1 MKKILLLLV
10 CLVLPIIVFADSGA
24 NYSDSVHYV
33 NNYIHTFEKYNSYLH
48 FKDKL
53 EYVYED
59 GAYSYN
65 PDFKSGGLLSKT
77 EYEISN
83 RKNNTWLSNGLEYW
97 TLSKSSGGRHFVLNY
112 RLQEKLD
119 TAQSGVR
126 VTEYVKKNTA
136 VVGAG
141 SYADPWQFTEVLNLH
156 LNSTNIIRG
165 KVSSAPCSDASMQ
178 KETVTLTFAS
188 GSQGEAYICPAS
200 GYTVYT
206 NSCSGYMIKD
216 ANNKY
221 IVSGVSKDN
230 LICNIS
236 FTYTTTQVNL
246 SCPNCT
252 TNPSP
257 SVVYS
262 NKVHDLWFNNKNGLD
277 ETKIT
282 KLTTNPT
289 KTGYTYKGYHKDGTL
304 IINTS
309 GVFQD
314 DATSLINGT
323 TTLNPTFEANTYQYT
338 LSIANPTSTNHT
350 TSGTVVY
357 DSNIATIISPQRVYT
372 ITYNA
377 NGGTVARTQDTITHT
392 FDGYFYNGT
401 KYINTN
407 GTSARTWNIAS
418 NATLTGSWSGGT
430 VSFPTATRVGYKL
443 VGWYTGD
450 GTKIENN
457 SIITQNLSLTAKW
470 EAIDVNY
477 TVKHYQENID
487 GSYATP
493 TVETFQAKTAST
505 VTPAVKT
512 YTGFD
517 SPSTQSAVV
526 NGAGDTVIEYKYN
539 RKKYTV
545 SISRNNT
552 NYGTIDKTS
561 LTIKHGTT
569 YSSSGTTLSFND
581 GQKVT
586 ATITNV
592 TGYTTTFSNWSP
604 SSGTITGATTITANF
619 ARTPIKYTYTFTSS
633 NASYGTVDKSSV
645 SVAYDST
652 YSVSGNVFTFSDGQK
667 VTAAAT
673 AKTGYTTTFGSWSS
687 TSGTV
692 KGAGSVSASFTRTAN
707 TYTIA
712 YNCNGGSGT
721 ISSTSHT
728 YDVSK
733 AITSSVCTRS
743 GFDFNGWN
751 TKSDGSGTSYSSGQ
765 AVSNLS
771 ATQGATV
778 TLYAKWKDVSA
789 PTCKLKATTSGVTF
803 DSKTD
808 NVGVASFGL
817 IKSTTATYNSTTTLS
832 LSNGTFYGYVK
843 DAAGNTG
850 SCSITIGGTYVS
862 SYNKTTKTC
871 NRSVANY
878 TKTTQTCN
886 RSVANYTKTTKTC
899 NSYVS
904 SYTKTI
910 KTCNSSVANYT
921 KTQKYCGR
929 SVSSYTRTLKNCV
942 GSISSYIKT
951 TAKCNAS
958 YSGTCSCRSTSS
970 SQPYSYSCGSYS
982 SCSSRCSAAGYG
994 FSSGSC
1000 TLSTS
1005 WSTSNSTVSS
1015 CSTSS
1020 YFTCNIKANGSSYV
1034 QSCSPQYSY
1043 AFQTST
1049 STVSSCSTQSS
1060 FSCVSSQ
1067 GGNSYVSA
1075 CSANYSYSLGSASTS
1090 TVSSCSANTF
1100 TCNSSNYGSYY
1111 TTCSANYSYS
1121 YGTSTSSGSSCSTES
1136 LPGCNAAYAGRSYVT
1151 GCSANYGYSFG
1162 STSTS
1167 TVSSCSANNI
1177 SCSSSTSGQTHVACT
1192 TNYNYSFG
1200 SSTSTASSCST
1211 QSSFTCNSGNY
1222 GSSYVSGCSTNYSY
1236 DFGSSTSTASSCST
1250 GSSFTCNS
1258 SNYGASYVSGC
1269 SAAAYA
1275 CSNSG
1280 YTKINDSYCY
1290 SY

>member
-1 MKKILLLLV
+1 MKKVLLLLV
-10 CLVLPIIVFADSGA
+10 FLILPIFVFADSGT
-24 NYSDSVHYV
+24 NYTDSVHYV

-59 GAYSYN
+59 GSYSYN

-126 VTEYVKKNTA
+126 VTEYVKKTSA

-262 NKVHDLWFNNKNGLD
+262 NKVYDLWFNNKNGLD

-282 KLTTNPT
+282 KLTTNPF

-314 DATSLINGT
+314 DATALISGT
-323 TTLNPTFEANTYQYT
+323 TTLNPTFEANKYEVKLDIDNPNDDEFTEEIDATYDDD
-338 LSIANPTSTNHT
+338 IP
-350 TSGTVVY
+350 G
-357 DSNIATIISPQRVYT
+357 IIIPKRFYLV
-372 ITYNA
+372 TYNA
-377 NGGTVARTQDTITHT
+377 NGGTVARTQEIINHT
-392 FDGYFYNGT
+392 FDGYFYNGV
-401 KYINTN
+401 KYINAD
-407 GTSARTWNIAS
+407 GTSARKWDIAQDV
-418 NATLTGSWSGGT
+418 TLKGQWSGGT
-430 VSFPTATRVGYKL
+430 ISFPTASRTGYKL
-443 VGWYTGD
+443 LGWYTSD

-457 SIITQNLSLTAKW
+457 SLVTKNLSLTAKW
-470 EAIDVNY
+470 EAINVNY

-493 TVETFQAKTAST
+493 TVETFQAKTDST

-619 ARTPIKYTYTFTSS
+619 ARTAIPYTWTFSS
-633 NASYGTVDKSSV
+633 TNTSYGSV
-645 SVAYDST
+645 SPTSLSVPYDST
-652 YSVSGNVFTFSDGQK
+652 YSVSSNVLTFSSGQK
-667 VTAAAT
+667 VTATAT
-673 AKTGYTTTFGSWSS
+673 AKTGYTTTFSSWSS

-692 KGAGSVSASFTRTAN
+692 KGTGSASASFTRTAN

-712 YNCNGGSGT
+712 YNCNGGSGST
-721 ISSTSHT
+721 ASSSHT

-733 AITSSVCTRS
+733 ALTSNGCSRS
-743 GFDFNGWN
+743 GFAFNGWN
-751 TKSDGSGTSYSSGQ
+751 TKSDGSGTSYSNGQ

-771 ATQGATV
+771 STQGSTV
-778 TLYAKWKDVSA
+778 TLYAKWKDTSA

-817 IKSTTATYNSTTTLS
+817 IKSSTATYNSTTTLS

-862 SYNKTTKTC
+862 SYNKTTQTC
-871 NRSVANY
+871 NRSVSSYN
-878 TKTTQTCN
+878 KTTQTCN

-899 NSYVS
+899 N
-904 SYTKTI
+904 
-910 KTCNSSVANYT
+910 
-921 KTQKYCGR
+921 R

-942 GSISSYIKT
+942 GSVASYTKTQKYCNRSVSGYTGTCKCIMSGSMSPASYSCTSASCSSICSSKSLSY
-951 TAKCNAS
+951 
-958 YSGTCSCRSTSS
+958 YSGTCSATYTYSFGTASS
-970 SQPYSYSCGSYS
+970 STAS
-982 SCSSRCSAAGYG
+982 SC
-994 FSSGSC
+994 
-1000 TLSTS
+1000 
-1005 WSTSNSTVSS
+1005 TSNTFTCNSSNYGSFYTS
-1015 CSTSS
+1015 CST
-1020 YFTCNIKANGSSYV
+1020 N
-1034 QSCSPQYSY
+1034 YSY

-1049 STVSSCSTQSS
+1049 STVSSCSVGSS
-1060 FSCVSSQ
+1060 FSCIPIN

-1075 CSANYSYSLGSASTS
+1075 CSANYSYAFGSSSSS

-1100 TCNSSNYGSYY
+1100 TCNSSNYG
-1111 TTCSANYSYS
+1111 
-1121 YGTSTSSGSSCSTES
+1121 GT
-1136 LPGCNAAYAGRSYVT
+1136 YV
-1151 GCSANYGYSFG
+1151 S
-1162 STSTS
+1162 
-1167 TVSSCSANNI
+1167 
-1177 SCSSSTSGQTHVACT
+1177 CT

-1211 QSSFTCNSGNY
+1211 GSSFSCNSSNY
-1222 GSSYVSGCSTNYSY
+1222 GSSYVSGCSTNYNYS
-1236 DFGSSTSTASSCST
+1236 FGSSTSTASSCST